1 MKQNIKYIF
10 LIISV
15 VAMFSCNKYSL
26 SDSEIPETTTDLT
39 KNNISTNLAVVN
51 IEVVGAEFE
60 AMYKQYTQD
69 IEITAYIN
77 MYENGETI
85 LPRAKAKISIKG
97 SSTIHYPLKSLK
109 IKFDDKVDNTIY
121 PIIKVEKHIP
131 SHHLK
136 YLKKISLR
144 NFGNDLYGSL
154 IKDVCY
160 TQMAIDLG
168 LQLELNYYRP
178 VQVFVNNKYYGLLNL
193 RTEKGKLGIS
203 ELLEVDKNDLNIMK
217 INHNGG
223 NEENIEFIDG
233 DDEVLQTLLDAV
245 DNSDTERLKEL
256 IDIESFIDYLVY
268 EDYIGNSDWP
278 YNNIEIFNV
287 GQNGK
292 FRFYLYDLDFS
303 GHRDKYF
310 ASDANKDSFL
320 YKLFNALRQDE
331 QVERSLLEKQRKIYD
346 FCYRDRFESIIDKNA
361 NLIETEIIYNI
372 SKYQIPESRI
382 HWYYELDGLGDQQQ
396 LRRENYKKEYGL

>member
-1 MKQNIKYIF
+1 MQKK
-10 LIISV
+10 IITILLFISLLAV
-15 VAMFSCNKYSL
+15 LSCNKYSL
-26 SDSEIPETTTDLT
+26 TDSEIPETTSDLT
-39 KNNISTNLAVVN
+39 KDNISTKLAVVN
-51 IEVVGAEFE
+51 IEVVGSEFE
-60 AMYKQYTQD
+60 QMYSNYSQD

-85 LPRAKAKISIKG
+85 LPRTKAKISIKG

-109 IKFDDKVDNTIY
+109 IKFSDKIDNTIY
-121 PIIKVEKHIP
+121 PIIKVEKHI
-131 SHHLK
+131 STHHLK
-136 YLKKISLR
+136 YLKKVSLR

-168 LQLELNYYRP
+168 LQVELNYYRP

-217 INHNGG
+217 INHIGG

-233 DDEVLQTLLDAV
+233 DDEILQALLDAAN
-245 DNSDTERLKEL
+245 NSDTDKLKEL

-287 GQNGK
+287 GEKGK

-303 GHRDKYF
+303 GNRDKYF
-310 ASDANKDSFL
+310 ASDANKASFL

-331 QVERSLLEKQRKIYD
+331 QIEKSLLQRQRDMYN
-346 FCYRDRFESIIDKNA
+346 FCHRDRFEAIINKNA
-361 NLIETEIIYNI
+361 NLIEDEVIYNI
-372 SKYQIPESRI
+372 SKYNVPESRI

-396 LRRENYKKEYGL
+396 LRRENYKKEYDL